1 MNNKILMFI
10 GCIVLIII
18 VGLVIY
24 FVKFNKSDNN
34 PIKEHNPKE
43 LELPYDINAG
53 IPFRWEFEIEDPSV
67 LEFVR
72 SYQTRNDNTDGKVG
86 GRIDTNYVFKGLKEG
101 ETTII
106 FKYYCFTENR
116 VEFQEK
122 NIVKVDK
129 DLNITLINKINEEEK

>member
-1 MNNKILMFI
+1 MNNKIFI
-10 GCIVLIII
+10 VIGGIVLIII

-24 FVKFNKSDNN
+24 FVKFNKSEDN
-34 PIKEHNPKE
+34 PIKEKNPKE

-53 IPFRWEFEIEDPSV
+53 IPFRWEYEIEDPSIV
-67 LEFVR
+67 EFVR
-72 SYQTRNDNTDGKVG
+72 SYQTRNDNTDGRVG

-106 FKYYCFTENR
+106 FKYVYFTENR
-116 VEFQEK
+116 VEMEDR

-129 DLNITLINKINEEEK
+129 DLNITLIEKVSDNK

>member
-1 MNNKILMFI
+1 MNNKIFI
-10 GCIVLIII
+10 VIGGIVLIII

-24 FVKFNKSDNN
+24 FVKFNKSGDN
-34 PIKEHNPKE
+34 PIKEKNPKE

-53 IPFRWEFEIEDPSV
+53 IPFRWEYEIEDPSIV
-67 LEFVR
+67 EFVR
-72 SYQTRNDNTDGKVG
+72 SYQTRNDNTDGRVG

-106 FKYYCFTENR
+106 FKYVYFTENR
-116 VEFQEK
+116 VEMEDR

-129 DLNITLINKINEEEK
+129 DLNITLVEKVSENK

>member
-1 MNNKILMFI
+1 MNNKIFI
-10 GCIVLIII
+10 VIGGIVLIII

-24 FVKFNKSDNN
+24 FVKFNKSEDN
-34 PIKEHNPKE
+34 PIKEKNPKE

-53 IPFRWEFEIEDPSV
+53 IPFRWEYEIEDPSIV
-67 LEFVR
+67 EFVR
-72 SYQTRNDNTDGKVG
+72 SYQTRNDNTDGRVG

-106 FKYYCFTENR
+106 FKYVYFTENR
-116 VEFQEK
+116 VEMEDR

-129 DLNITLINKINEEEK
+129 DLNITLIEKVSENK

>member
-1 MNNKILMFI
+1 MNNKIFI
-10 GCIVLIII
+10 VIGGIVLIII

-24 FVKFNKSDNN
+24 FVKFNKSEDN
-34 PIKEHNPKE
+34 PIKEKNPKE

-53 IPFRWEFEIEDPSV
+53 IPFRWKYEIEDPSIV
-67 LEFVR
+67 EFVR
-72 SYQTRNDNTDGKVG
+72 SYQTRNDNTDGRVG

-106 FKYYCFTENR
+106 FKYVYFTENR
-116 VEFQEK
+116 VEMEDR

-129 DLNITLINKINEEEK
+129 DLNITLIEKVSENK